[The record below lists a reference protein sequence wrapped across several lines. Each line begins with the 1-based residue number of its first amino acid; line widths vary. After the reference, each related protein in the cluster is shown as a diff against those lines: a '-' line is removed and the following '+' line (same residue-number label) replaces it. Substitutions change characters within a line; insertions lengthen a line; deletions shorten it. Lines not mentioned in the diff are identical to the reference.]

1 VLTGRSLIACLTLTL
16 GAAATPAAQTMWT
29 KAYGGIADDGAAS
42 CWQADDG
49 CFIAVGFTVSFGAGG
64 EDMWLVKTDA
74 WGDTVWTRT
83 YGGTGEDYAY
93 AVRQTVDGGWIV
105 VGWTDSFGGGGYDVW
120 LLKIDAL
127 GDTVWTRTYDAGAN
141 EIATYVQQTADGG
154 YVIAAQTNAT
164 GAGGQ
169 DLWLIKTD
177 AQGDTLWTRV
187 LGGPGHDWPTYVV
200 QTFDGGYVLTGRI
213 ESPIPRYIDV
223 WLVKTDASG
232 DTAWT
237 RSYGGEGVDW
247 GVSVEETADSGYVV
261 GAWSSSFSG
270 PPSFLADAWVLKIDA
285 KGDTLWTGVYGGI
298 GSDQACRVQQTAD
311 GGYMIVGVTD
321 SYGAGGFDAWL
332 IKTSA
337 LGDTLWTRT
346 YGGTGTDV
354 GGFGQQAA
362 DGGYFFA
369 GYTDSR
375 GAGGYDVLLVKTD
388 TAGNTQWLST
398 LPGENDALVCPGLV
412 QCFPNPCDGH
422 LTIRYR
428 VPRSSHVEL
437 AIHDVAG
444 RRVRVLV
451 SERLSPG
458 ARSVRWDAVRD
469 DGLPLH
475 SGVYVCRLTIGPQI
489 STRRLTVV
497 E

>member
-1 VLTGRSLIACLTLTL
+1 MSVRRVLLAWVALVLL
-16 GAAATPAAQTMWT
+16 AAGTPTAQTMWT
-29 KAYGGIADDGAAS
+29 KTYGGIEDDGAAS

-49 CFIAVGFTVSFGAGG
+49 GFVAVGSTASLGAGN

-120 LLKIDAL
+120 LLKVDAV
-127 GDTVWTRTYDAGAN
+127 GDTVWTRTYDTGAN
-141 EIATYVQQTADGG
+141 EKATYVQQTADTG

-177 AQGDTLWTRV
+177 SLGDTLWTRV
-187 LGGPGHDWPTYVV
+187 LGGPGQDWPTYVV
-200 QTFDGGYVLTGRI
+200 QTFDGGYILAGRI

-223 WLVKTDASG
+223 WLVKTDVSG
-232 DTAWT
+232 DTVWT

-247 GVSVEETADSGYVV
+247 GVSVEQTADSGYVV
-261 GAWSSSFSG
+261 GAWSSSFAG
-270 PPSFLADAWVLKIDA
+270 PPNYLADAWILKIDA
-285 KGDTLWTGVYGGI
+285 EGDTLWTRTYGGS

-311 GGYMIVGVTD
+311 GGYIIVGVSD

-332 IKTSA
+332 IKTTA

-375 GAGGYDVLLVKTD
+375 GAGGHDMLLVKTD
-388 TAGNTQWLST
+388 AEGHTQWLSALSDGPDAPVCDT
-398 LPGENDALVCPGLV
+398 LVRCY
-412 QCFPNPCDGH
+412 PNPCDGH
-422 LTIRYR
+422 VTIRYQLPTSGR
-428 VPRSSHVEL
+428 VEL
-437 AIHDVAG
+437 AVHDVAG
-444 RRVRVLV
+444 RKVRALV
-451 SERLSPG
+451 S
-458 ARSVRWDAVRD
+458 RWLASGPQRVQWDGRGD
-469 DGLPLH
+469 DGLRLP
-475 SGVYVCRLTIGPQI
+475 SGLYVCRLRSGSLTSDRNLTII
-489 STRRLTVV
+489 R
-497 E
+497 